1 MSVIS
6 LIGHNGV
13 EYTAHV
19 ATIERTHLGTEDH
32 GIVTAYLHLKWG
44 SSGIGVGGMCL
55 DAPEF
60 EGDGG
65 KFLRRIGTAYGLD
78 HLMQLMATVGVDS
91 WEKLPGKRVF
101 VLFPNNESWGSIASG
116 IANIDTGKAFILKE
130 HAEEWKARKANEFA

>member
-1 MSVIS
+1 MSVNSFIE
-6 LIGHNGV
+6 HNGV
-13 EYTAHV
+13 EYQAHV
-19 ATIERTHLGTEDH
+19 ATIERTHFGSEDH

-55 DAPEF
+55 DSPKKDES
-60 EGDGG
+60 G
-65 KFLRRIGTAYGLD
+65 KYLRRIGSAYGLD

-101 VLFPNNESWGSIASG
+101 VLFPNNGWGSIASG

-130 HAEEWKARKANEFA
+130 HSEEWKACEEHESA